1 MVLKDMVIPS
11 KHVKLLVQLINNL
24 LYNMVLGVL
33 VRIVNLMQ
41 HNMVHLHVVQQ
52 VVVGVIISGKILVP
66 III

>member
-1 MVLKDMVIPS
+1 
-11 KHVKLLVQLINNL
+11 L

>member
-1 MVLKDMVIPS
+1 MVIPS

-52 VVVGVIISGKILVP
+52 VVVGVIIFGKILVP